1 MFWFALTALALLGG
15 VLAMARRRRYESVA
29 EEPWRASLQDDDDD
43 EFDAEALRRAEEE
56 LETDDWDDAEEP
68 WRG

>member
-1 MFWFALTALALLGG
+1 MFWFALTVLALLGG
-15 VLAMARRRRYESVA
+15 VLAVARRRRYESVA
-29 EEPWRASLQDDDDD
+29 EEPWRASLRDDDDD

-56 LETDDWDDAEEP
+56 LDEYDDDVEEP